1 MEAGQTGPKPPCK
14 AQPQHPMKS
23 RGPSRKTRL
32 TGKLLGRVESFWV
45 SKDTLK
51 RVRWRTQAQEIT
63 SIRNPR
69 IRICPFL
76 SDPRRRACIILSSS
90 TERQL
95 TWKTRGQGIT
105 RTHLVSTRTG
115 SLCIINI
122 RARELW
128 CSTLPTRR
136 GSLIISN
143 ITQGPGTITPRTIS
157 IPPARIFFLKIN
169 LTGWEALGRT
179 KEQPS

>member
-1 MEAGQTGPKPPCK
+1 MQYFK
-14 AQPQHPMKS
+14 Q
-23 RGPSRKTRL
+23 
-32 TGKLLGRVESFWV
+32 
-45 SKDTLK
+45 
-51 RVRWRTQAQEIT
+51 
-63 SIRNPR
+63 
-69 IRICPFL
+69 
-76 SDPRRRACIILSSS
+76 IILSSS

-136 GSLIISN
+136 GSLIIVRASLYFTALRCSFN
-143 ITQGPGTITPRTIS
+143 FVRSFFFLQLRSLSSAHTASPEFSANLHTKNRTDALTIS
-157 IPPARIFFLKIN
+157 KSPCDIRIGVLSWKQLYRCACVGCFVFFSSLRQGKPG
-169 LTGWEALGRT
+169 LRRLCT
-179 KEQPS
+179 